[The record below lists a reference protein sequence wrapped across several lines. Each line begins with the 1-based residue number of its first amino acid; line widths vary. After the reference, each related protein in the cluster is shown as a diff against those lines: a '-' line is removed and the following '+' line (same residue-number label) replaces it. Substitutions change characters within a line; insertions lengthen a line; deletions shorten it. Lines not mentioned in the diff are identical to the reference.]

1 MCPHNRQHGR
11 EVRLDWWGD
20 LTLPKFNSR
29 QMHYLYFW
37 LKTLKEY
44 YNITGF
50 TKKKGYNKPWHILQ
64 SKWKVLKQ
72 HYLSKKK
79 HDMMWWFFGG
89 NMRTKFMF
97 FNEMDHKLVKTHMV
111 ALLST
116 NINSSGKFCNSI
128 LKLKF
133 YSKTHQ
139 DNFKIRVF
147 FLKKIVL
154 RDPWALWRTGKWL
167 WFQRVYR

>member
-1 MCPHNRQHGR
+1 
-11 EVRLDWWGD
+11 
-20 LTLPKFNSR
+20 
-29 QMHYLYFW
+29 
-37 LKTLKEY
+37 
-44 YNITGF
+44 
-50 TKKKGYNKPWHILQ
+50 
-64 SKWKVLKQ
+64 
-72 HYLSKKK
+72 
-79 HDMMWWFFGG
+79 
-89 NMRTKFMF
+89 MRTKFMF

-147 FLKKIVL
+147 FKKKL
-154 RDPWALWRTGKWL
+154 
-167 WFQRVYR
+167 Y